1 AAVTM
6 DGVRQREGG
15 RRAVDADEVTRAETD
30 LGALWKRRQNG
41 VAPRERELVT
51 RGKGRRGRRSG
62 RRCVRLGAG
71 RLEGGRRGGGGR
83 EGPAAWKRA
92 AGAGGGGASGS
103 GGGGGGV
110 GGAARTPPSAARAP
124 SAGRVAF
131 ELGPAGSSS
140 PVTGVAV

>member
-71 RLEGGRRGGGGR
+71 RLGAGGRGGGGAGVPR
-83 EGPAAWKRA
+83 ER
-92 AGAGGGGASGS
+92 GGGAGQ
-103 GGGGGGV
+103 V
-110 GGAARTPPSAARAP
+110 RGAC
-124 SAGRVAF
+124 
-131 ELGPAGSSS
+131 
-140 PVTGVAV
+140 